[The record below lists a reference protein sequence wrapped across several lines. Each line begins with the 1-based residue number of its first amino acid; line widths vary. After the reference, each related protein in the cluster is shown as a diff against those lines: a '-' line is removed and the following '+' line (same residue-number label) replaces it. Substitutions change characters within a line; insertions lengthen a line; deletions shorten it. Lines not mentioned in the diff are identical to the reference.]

1 MPKRARVWAGLPV
14 SNGDRLMGGHP
25 SKSRYS
31 KDLQDGPQIM
41 ALGNGPKQDCWKIL
55 TLRPDGF
62 VQFYLGT
69 WLHKRGVYSSHME
82 GQWSHAAA

>member
-1 MPKRARVWAGLPV
+1 
-14 SNGDRLMGGHP
+14 MGGHP

-41 ALGNGPKQDCWKIL
+41 ALGNGPKQDWACWKIL
-55 TLRPDGF
+55 TPRPEGF

-69 WLHKRGVYSSHME
+69 WSHKRGIFLHIWKASGVM
-82 GQWSHAAA
+82 QQLRADVFW